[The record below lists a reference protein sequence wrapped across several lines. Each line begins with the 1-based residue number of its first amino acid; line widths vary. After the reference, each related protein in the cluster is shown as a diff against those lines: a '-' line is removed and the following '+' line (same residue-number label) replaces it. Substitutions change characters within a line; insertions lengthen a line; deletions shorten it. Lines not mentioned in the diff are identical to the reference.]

1 MWYST
6 PAFRPGLWA
15 EIILSLLRWEGKQ
28 KNSLNPF
35 RIFLSFLYSFGIET
49 ITTFIHSLSSLEN
62 HTRFQTKMEKVY
74 TRLQTKTAQKPH
86 PRGAAHTCIAY
97 IREFS
102 PGEAGTKRPSRR
114 SPSRRELTVHQNFIK
129 ESTST
134 MWPLDKRNRFTFF
147 LLVTSSLRSN
157 KLVVAI
163 SGPSVYTIQCHYNWL
178 YTSELGLD

>member
-1 MWYST
+1 MWFST

-15 EIILSLLRWEGKQ
+15 EITLSLLGWEGKQ
-28 KNSLNPF
+28 KNSSNPF
-35 RIFLSFLYSFGIET
+35 RISLSSLYSFGIET
-49 ITTFIHSLSSLEN
+49 ITTFIHSNSSLEKD
-62 HTRFQTKMEKVY
+62 TRF
-74 TRLQTKTAQKPH
+74 QTKTAQKPH

-97 IREFS
+97 IREFP

>member
-1 MWYST
+1 MWFST

-15 EIILSLLRWEGKQ
+15 EIFLSLLRWEGKQ
-28 KNSLNPF
+28 KSSLNPF
-35 RIFLSFLYSFGIET
+35 RISLSFLYSFGIET
-49 ITTFIHSLSSLEN
+49 ITTFIHSHSSLEN
-62 HTRFQTKMEKVY
+62 HTRFQTKMGKVY

-97 IREFS
+97 IREFP
-102 PGEAGTKRPSRR
+102 PGGGTKRPSRR

-134 MWPLDKRNRFTFF
+134 MWSLDKKNRFTFF